1 MKKTD
6 FNYDIEKYTLLFLN
20 NLSEKDKRLY
30 ASLEAMKIGYY
41 GVKEIS
47 KKYNI
52 HKHTIRK
59 GQKELLSGNIAPV
72 GQIRRKGGGR
82 KKKVESIINIIVV
95 FLE

>member
-20 NLSEKDKRLY
+20 NLSEKDKRLF
-30 ASLEAMKIGYY
+30 AGLEAMKIGYY
-41 GVKEIS
+41 GVNETS
-47 KKYNI
+47 KKFNI

-59 GQKELLSGNIAPV
+59 GQKELLSEDLTPV

-82 KKKVESIINIIVV
+82 KKK
-95 FLE
+95 